1 MASPEFL
8 SFLQKDF
15 QKEIKKNV
23 DIIIDRG
30 HMMLRKGELLE
41 SFILLFSATCF
52 LGDETSFRTRCLEKL
67 IIDCNDKLSK
77 TRGDITFS
85 TDLSKYLQ
93 EWNILAYTQHLMKK
107 ADNYYQK

>member
-15 QKEIKKNV
+15 QKEISKNV
-23 DIIIDRG
+23 DTIIDRG
-30 HMMLRKGELLE
+30 HMMLRKGELLHA
-41 SFILLFSATCF
+41 FILLFSATSWLC
-52 LGDETSFRTRCLEKL
+52 DESSFRKRLLEKIL
-67 IIDCNDKLSK
+67 VECNDQLARV
-77 TRGDITFS
+77 RGEYPFS